1 MKNIYFSKNIRFLRK
16 ERGLKLSDFEQ
27 FGIKVGTLSNYE
39 LGKTEPKLEVVMFFS
54 KFFRKSIDALLF
66 CDLAFYKKYKDG
78 KLSDEEPMEYEKQKK
93 AQRLEYEN
101 LYPTIVPDNCT
112 KKNQNLYP
120 TLDSS
125 MSERKNYQ
133 PSDIMEPALSKE
145 IAVEYLP
152 TNLLKNKNSAY
163 KTIPFVGEAA
173 IAGFGSI
180 DFAIKERDIK
190 DYYVIPKFKE
200 SNIDF
205 MIEIHGESM
214 FPTFKPGDVVACT
227 IIRESNFIQWNRV
240 HLIATA
246 EQGILIKRLKK
257 GTTDST
263 IMLVSDNPDYDPF
276 EVELPFVKGI
286 ALVQGLVRLE

>member
-1 MKNIYFSKNIRFLRK
+1 M
-16 ERGLKLSDFEQ
+16 
-27 FGIKVGTLSNYE
+27 
-39 LGKTEPKLEVVMFFS
+39 
-54 KFFRKSIDALLF
+54 
-66 CDLAFYKKYKDG
+66 
-78 KLSDEEPMEYEKQKK
+78 
-93 AQRLEYEN
+93 EYEN